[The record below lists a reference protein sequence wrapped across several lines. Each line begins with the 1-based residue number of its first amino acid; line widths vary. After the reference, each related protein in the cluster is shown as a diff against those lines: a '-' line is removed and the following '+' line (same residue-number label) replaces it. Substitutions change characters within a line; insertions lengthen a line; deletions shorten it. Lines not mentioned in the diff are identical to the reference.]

1 MRWKK
6 GMLIYNECAGNSKVE
21 KALEECLPIL
31 TPQIDEFLILQ
42 TKEKGDADKF
52 CSEYGEG
59 MDVVFVLGGD
69 GTVHECVNGLSPL
82 EHRPLLGILP
92 GGTCNDFSRTLEIPQ
107 NIRRAAETI
116 VNGNVR
122 MIDVGKADDHY
133 LLNFWGIGLITDT
146 SNNID
151 EQEKSKF
158 GKIGYFL
165 SAIRTIGDQE
175 PFPFRVEYDETC
187 VEGKAVMILVL
198 NGNFIGTNSM
208 PFSMVQPDDGLFD
221 IVIVK
226 ESSLSVFR
234 EILAMKSSLTESV
247 SSESGVMYVQARKL
261 KVETELPLK
270 VDMDGEIYNQTPTQI
285 EVLKHHL
292 AFLSPSSGV

>member
-21 KALEECLPIL
+21 KALEDCLPIL
-31 TPQIDEFLILQ
+31 TPHLDEFLILQ
-42 TKEKGDADKF
+42 TKEKGDARQF
-52 CSEYGEG
+52 CLEHGND

-82 EHRPLLGILP
+82 EHRPLLGVLP

-107 NIRRAAETI
+107 NIRRAAEAL
-116 VNGNVR
+116 VHGNVR
-122 MIDVGKADDHY
+122 MIDVGKADDNY
-133 LLNFWGIGLITDT
+133 LLNFWGIGLISDT

-165 SAIRTIGDQE
+165 SAIRTIGDKE
-175 PFPFRVEYDETC
+175 PFSFRLEYDEKC

-198 NGNFIGTNSM
+198 NGNFIGTNSL
-208 PFSMVQPDDGLFD
+208 PFPMVHPDDGLFD

-234 EILAMKSSLTESV
+234 EILAMKQSW
-247 SSESGVMYVQARKL
+247 SENIRSDSGVMYVQASKL
-261 KVETELPLK
+261 KVKTKMPLD
-270 VDMDGEIYNQTPTQI
+270 VDMDGEIYNQTPTEI

-292 AFLSPSSGV
+292 ALLSPNQEG

>member
-6 GMLIYNECAGNSKVE
+6 GMLIYNECAGNNKVE
-21 KALEECLPIL
+21 KALEQCLPIL

-42 TKEKGDADKF
+42 TKEKGDAGKF
-52 CSEYGEG
+52 CTEHGED

-82 EHRPLLGILP
+82 ERRPLLGILP
-92 GGTCNDFSRTLEIPQ
+92 GGTCNDFSRSLEIPQ

-116 VNGNVR
+116 VNGKVR

-133 LLNFWGIGLITDT
+133 LLNFWGIGLIADT

-175 PFPFRVEYDETC
+175 PFPFRLEYDETC

-208 PFSMVQPDDGLFD
+208 PFSLVQPDDGLFD

-234 EILAMKSSLTESV
+234 EILAMKSSLTESA

-261 KVETELPLK
+261 KVETELPLE

-292 AFLSPSSGV
+292 AFLSPGSGK

>member
-247 SSESGVMYVQARKL
+247 SSESGVMYIQARKL
-261 KVETELPLK
+261 KVETELPLE